1 MFMQIENQLNP
12 NHQAKVSVLIP
23 IGYMQP
29 TLDSCNYSSNN
40 LFSFLK
46 NCLPTEVITDAFRKY
61 NVGNF
66 NFWKGATAY
75 WLVNEQDNITHCKL
89 TLHNRHSGKVVGPG
103 NTVEVYN
110 PELKFFEF
118 VTAEKYCAF
127 LYNDFDEFTN
137 KLKLNACFFGSHLIN
152 KTHKQ
157 PVLLVENE
165 SSALIGSIFI
175 PSLTWI
181 AVGSA
186 KFDSVT
192 NLKIF
197 KNKEVFVLPN
207 YGGFSKQLSKIN
219 VWSKKIKEVQQLL
232 PTCKI
237 KILDI
242 LESALSK
249 RKRMNQTPGEMLLLK
264 NKLLIEGFE
273 RKGFTVKTFEK

>member
-1 MFMQIENQLNP
+1 
-12 NHQAKVSVLIP
+12 
-23 IGYMQP
+23 
-29 TLDSCNYSSNN
+29 
-40 LFSFLK
+40 
-46 NCLPTEVITDAFRKY
+46 
-61 NVGNF
+61 
-66 NFWKGATAY
+66 
-75 WLVNEQDNITHCKL
+75 
-89 TLHNRHSGKVVGPG
+89 
-103 NTVEVYN
+103 
-110 PELKFFEF
+110 
-118 VTAEKYCAF
+118 
-127 LYNDFDEFTN
+127 
-137 KLKLNACFFGSHLIN
+137 
-152 KTHKQ
+152 
-157 PVLLVENE
+157 
-165 SSALIGSIFI
+165 
-175 PSLTWI
+175 LTWI

-249 RKRMNQTPGEMLLLK
+249 RQRMNQTPGEMLLLK